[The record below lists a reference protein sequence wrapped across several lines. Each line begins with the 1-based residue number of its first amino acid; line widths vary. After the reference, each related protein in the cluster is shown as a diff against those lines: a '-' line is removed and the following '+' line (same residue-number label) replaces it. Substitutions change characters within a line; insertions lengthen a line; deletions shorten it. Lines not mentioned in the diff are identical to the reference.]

1 MMTTK
6 HEIEIPGLPA
16 GWKPVAYQP
25 VKPGEFVLHTGVVEQ
40 SLCGSRTAYLIVEE
54 IKPKRII
61 LEATGEVRQPVTGEY
76 VHNNGNL
83 CLCRKPERW
92 GREHEI
98 WREVKEDA

>member
-1 MMTTK
+1 MTTK
-6 HEIEIPGLPA
+6 YEIEVPGLPE
-16 GWKPVAYQP
+16 GWKTVAYI
-25 VKPGEFVLHTGVVEQ
+25 KYKRGEDCFYFGTIQRAQSDSGAPALVVE
-40 SLCGSRTAYLIVEE
+40 R

-98 WREVKEDA
+98 WREVKEEG

>member
-1 MMTTK
+1 MTTK
-6 HEIEIPGLPA
+6 HEIEIPGLPE
-16 GWKPVAYQP
+16 GWKPVAYRP
-25 VKPGEFVLHTGVVEQ
+25 VRPGDHYFYYGTIRQAQHDSSVSALVVEK
-40 SLCGSRTAYLIVEE
+40 

-98 WREVKEDA
+98 WREVKEEG